1 MSIRNVDLQVMLPKL
16 QEVGRVQ
23 QVQQQSNQ
31 EQQQQFAAQFK
42 HTADLQQT
50 KVLESHKGE
59 KGEVRDRESSRQ
71 GTPGEHHSS
80 DRQEPENEESRPAK
94 DERLGKMLDITI

>member
-23 QVQQQSNQ
+23 QIQLQQNQ

-42 HTADLQQT
+42 HAADLQQS
-50 KVLESHKGE
+50 KVLESPKNE
-59 KGEVRDRESSRQ
+59 KGEVRERESSRQ
-71 GTPGEHHSS
+71 GNQHE
-80 DRQEPENEESRPAK
+80 RQPSEQQEQNSEETQPSK
-94 DERLGKMLDITI
+94 DSRLGSMLDITI